1 MILAGLDP
9 ATITIA
15 HWVPIAWTV
24 VSDQAPVMANPFEYR
39 EALWTILYKGEQ
51 PAPPRKPDPPSR
63 DAKGRRKPGK
73 PPPARKMTASERAA
87 LAAFTD
93 EVRAIK
99 ERKTLEDPDTK
110 S

>member
-9 ATITIA
+9 ATITIE

-24 VSDQAPVMANPFEYR
+24 ISDQAPVMANPFEYR
-39 EALWTILYKGEQ
+39 DALWSILYKGEQ
-51 PAPPRKPDPPSR
+51 PAPTRRPDPPSR
-63 DAKGRRKPGK
+63 DAKGRLRPGK
-73 PPPARKMTASERAA
+73 PPPARKMSSADRAA

-99 ERKTLEDPDTK
+99 ERKTAEAPDTR